1 MLPSPP
7 PELTTT
13 TPSGSSGECDIF
25 DEEKSWF
32 YYLAEISFRR
42 IMNRAMALIGQQG
55 EQGWSHNIR
64 ETAKLCESVNEQI
77 NIW

>member
-13 TPSGSSGECDIF
+13 TASGSLGEYDIF

-55 EQGWSHNIR
+55 EQGWCHNIR
-64 ETAKLCESVNEQI
+64 ETAELCESVNEQI